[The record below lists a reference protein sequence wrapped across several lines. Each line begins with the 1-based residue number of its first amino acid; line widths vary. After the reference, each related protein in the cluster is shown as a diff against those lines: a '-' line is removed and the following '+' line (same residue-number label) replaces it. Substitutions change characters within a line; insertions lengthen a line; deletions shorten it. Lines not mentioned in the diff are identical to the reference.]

1 MVRFSKDFL
10 YNYNS
15 GTKAVNATAEYRK
28 EYRNRHR
35 RIEIVCAVDEFD
47 SLKISAKKHGKKLGP
62 FLLECAFTQLNKGF
76 ILPDETELSE
86 LKTELRRWGNN
97 LNQLAYQ
104 ANKERSANTQ
114 LIYDSITLVKKLEQR
129 LEQFFYQPLNL
140 QKAIEQ
146 EARKDPQL
154 IPRLQ
159 YLLTQLTQ

>member
-1 MVRFSKDFL
+1 MVRPSKDFA
-10 YNYNS
+10 NGYNS
-15 GTKAVNATAEYRK
+15 GAKDMNTSAEYRK

-47 SLKISAKKHGKKLGP
+47 SLKSSAKKHGKKLSP
-62 FLLECAFTQLNKGF
+62 FLLECAFTYLKKGF

-114 LIYDSITLVKKLEQR
+114 LIYDSIALVKKLEHR
-129 LEQFFYQPLNL
+129 LEQFFHRPISLE
-140 QKAIEQ
+140 KAIEE
-146 EARKDPQL
+146 EAHKDPQL

-159 YLLTQLTQ
+159 YLLTQLQ